1 MASSLVKSET
11 EELVI
16 QNMSWVLDETRVAL
30 VKSLFNNIPNEIVL
44 HIFRFLSVPDLCNVA
59 LVCRSFK
66 MIADHDEIWKPK
78 CNSKSQIF
86 SLIFIKIFLNSIDKI
101 TFKNHIDIFIW
112 NGCMKIITK

>member
-11 EELVI
+11 EELII
-16 QNMSWVLDETRVAL
+16 QNMSWQLDSARVSLA
-30 VKSLFNNIPNEIVL
+30 KSLFNKIPNEIVL
-44 HIFRFLSVPDLCNVA
+44 HIFRFFSVPDLCNVA

-66 MIADHDEIWKPK
+66 MIADQDEIWKLK

-101 TFKNHIDIFIW
+101 TFK
-112 NGCMKIITK
+112 II